1 MSADRPAK
9 GLGMGLQALL
19 GEASRPAPAP
29 GSGEAVAARGGVRE
43 VDVAR
48 IRPNP
53 EQPRVQFDEEA
64 LDELAD
70 SIRER
75 DVLQPILLK
84 PVGEHYMIIAG
95 ERRWRAAQRARLH
108 SIPALVREID
118 ESTTAELALIEN
130 IQRQDLNPLEEAEGY
145 RQLIQRHSH
154 TQDNVARIVHKSRSH
169 VANLL
174 RLLELPQ
181 FVRQSLLKGDISMGH
196 ARAVATA
203 DDPEQLTREIVAR
216 GLSVRQTEERAR
228 LEKIKPGAGI
238 DIARASAR
246 NAVKAVDADLVALE
260 RQLGDLLGVKV
271 QVSHKGEG
279 GAVTLHYSSL
289 EQLDMIC
296 QRLSGEPI

>member
-19 GEASRPAPAP
+19 GEAARPVPPP
-29 GSGEAVAARGGVRE
+29 GDAMPARGGVRE
-43 VDVAR
+43 IEVGR

-75 DVLQPILLK
+75 GVLQPILLR
-84 PVGEHYMIIAG
+84 PSGEDFMIIAG

-108 SIPALVREID
+108 AIPAIVREID

-145 RQLIQRHSH
+145 RQLIQRHGH
-154 TQDNVARIVHKSRSH
+154 TQDDVGRMVHKSRSH
-169 VANLL
+169 IANLL
-174 RLLELPQ
+174 RLLDLPQ
-181 FVRQSLLKGDISMGH
+181 FVRQSLMRGDISMGH
-196 ARAVATA
+196 ARAVATV
-203 DDPEQLTREIVAR
+203 DNPEALTREIVAK
-216 GLSVRQTEERAR
+216 GLSVRQAEDRAR
-228 LEKIKPGAGI
+228 REKKPGGA
-238 DIARASAR
+238 DADKLSVSTR
-246 NAVKAVDADLVALE
+246 NPSRVVDADLEALE
-260 RQLGDLLGVKV
+260 RQLGDILGVRV
-271 QVSHKGEG
+271 QVNHKGQG
-279 GAVTLHYSSL
+279 GSVVLHYSSL
-289 EQLDMIC
+289 DQLDMIC